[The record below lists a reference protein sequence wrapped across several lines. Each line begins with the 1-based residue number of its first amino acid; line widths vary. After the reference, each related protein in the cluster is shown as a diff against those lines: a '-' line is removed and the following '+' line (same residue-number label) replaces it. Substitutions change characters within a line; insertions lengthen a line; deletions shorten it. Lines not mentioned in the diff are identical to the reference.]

1 MKINVRLY
9 RMHDYDLMSLKYTKS
24 ICFSAMIK
32 SILKSYAEGN
42 MYNVE
47 IPIPTQKNVKEL
59 PYISQVQFKLDD
71 VKDKIVINMLSQ
83 IKDGYRNNFIKNLV
97 RQYLKAG
104 CLVEYFENGD
114 WKTHSGIMHKE
125 EKVGSVPAFKTKEK
139 EHKNIEEIF
148 ETKEE
153 QKIPIKETKDEE
165 TEKFFENNQNN
176 TTSNNADDDSQENV
190 FDLLTE
196 MMNGFGG

>member
-59 PYISQVQFKLDD
+59 PYITQTQFKLDE
-71 VKDKIVINMLSQ
+71 VKDKVVIDMLNH

-104 CLVEYFENGD
+104 CLVEYFENGT
-114 WKTHSGIMHKE
+114 WKTHSGIMHSE
-125 EKVGSVPAFKTKEK
+125 EKVGSVTAFKNKEK
-139 EHKNIEEIF
+139 QNINIEEQIF
-148 ETKEE
+148 SDNNKQEDKNIIINKE
-153 QKIPIKETKDEE
+153 KIEE
-165 TEKFFENNQNN
+165 KQQEVIQEE
-176 TTSNNADDDSQENV
+176 SNNSQENV
-190 FDLLTE
+190 FDILTE